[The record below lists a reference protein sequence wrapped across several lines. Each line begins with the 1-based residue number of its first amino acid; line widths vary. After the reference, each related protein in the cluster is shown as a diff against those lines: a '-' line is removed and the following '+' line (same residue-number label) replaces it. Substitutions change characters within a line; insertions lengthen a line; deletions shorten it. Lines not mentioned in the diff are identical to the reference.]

1 MLVVEVV
8 VELFVE
14 LEPVVLFTALGSLA
28 DVVPA
33 KDGKIVSAVA
43 LIDGLVVADKSGKDE
58 DNDDDEDASVVA
70 VGVTVVVSVVAPA
83 G

>member
-1 MLVVEVV
+1 M
-8 VELFVE
+8 
-14 LEPVVLFTALGSLA
+14 
-28 DVVPA
+28 PA